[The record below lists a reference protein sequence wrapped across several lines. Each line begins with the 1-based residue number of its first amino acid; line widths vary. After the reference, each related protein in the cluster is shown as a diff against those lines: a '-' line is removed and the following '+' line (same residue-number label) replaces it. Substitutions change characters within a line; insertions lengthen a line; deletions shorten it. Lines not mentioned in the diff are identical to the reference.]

1 MRNLGVN
8 LDQKKGNLYRTF
20 GADFYRRNLKSI
32 VKGNSYLD
40 IDFQNANEVMKEDSN
55 SFPEFENYIVN
66 SKFDPVQMIEGNNNN
81 INSIN
86 NELNGLNINI
96 DLGFHNTNEI
106 NNEFNFAQN
115 INEDFNN
122 ANNNNNINDIQINN
136 EEKKIE
142 AIENKP
148 EAPPS
153 EQASNET
160 TKKTEDKKID
170 ITKEGDDEGSAERR
184 VKNAIR
190 LSVKGIK
197 KLGKFMKKSGIKGYD
212 LAKKYGKAT
221 AKVATEY
228 YKNNFQKKK

>member
-1 MRNLGVN
+1 
-8 LDQKKGNLYRTF
+8 
-20 GADFYRRNLKSI
+20 
-32 VKGNSYLD
+32 
-40 IDFQNANEVMKEDSN
+40 MKEDSN

-106 NNEFNFAQN
+106 NNEFNFDQN

-197 KLGKFMKKSGIKGYD
+197 KLGKFKIYS
-212 LAKKYGKAT
+212 
-221 AKVATEY
+221 
-228 YKNNFQKKK
+228 